1 MDILIIAAT
10 QGEIAASLAQRYQGE
25 HRIEFLVT
33 GIGMTATAYHLG
45 RVLAARRPSLL
56 LNVGVCGSFGRH
68 HALGDVVRVAED
80 TFAELGAEDGG
91 AFLSG
96 DALGF
101 GPCTFAERLDGPWP
115 VLAGLPTVTGITVNT
130 VHGDDASIGR
140 IVARLSPGVESMEG
154 AAVFYAAHQAQVQC
168 LQVRAI
174 SNYVERRQRDN
185 WELEKAIANL
195 NKWLSDFLDALP
207 V

>member
-10 QGEIAASLAQRYQGE
+10 QGEIAASLAQRHQGK

-45 RVLAARRPSLL
+45 HALAARRPSLL

-68 HALGDVVRVAED
+68 HALGDVVRVSED

-91 AFLSG
+91 TFLG
-96 DALGF
+96 GEALGF
-101 GPCTFAERLDGPWP
+101 GPCTLPERLDEPWP
-115 VLAGLPTVTGITVNT
+115 ALDGLPIVKGVTVNT
-130 VHGDDASIGR
+130 VHGDAQSIDS

-174 SNYVERRQRDN
+174 SNYVERRQREN
-185 WELEKAIANL
+185 WQLEKAVANL
-195 NKWLSDFLDALP
+195 NKWLAEFLAALP